1 MIKYSQMPQEPE
13 LQTHHQLKSGSPI
26 PVPDDIYHSHLNM
39 DHTQEQS
46 NWETPFNPLT
56 WPASKFS

>member
-13 LQTHHQLKSGSPI
+13 LQTHHQLKGGSLI
-26 PVPDDIYHSHLNM
+26 PVPDDFYHSHLNV
-39 DHTQEQS
+39 DHAQEQS

-56 WPASKFS
+56 WLASKFS